1 MYVPLPRR
9 SRGALSPTDICA
21 KFVCWLCCVIFFQAL
36 MTVETA
42 QGTPFHGL
50 LGQEGGIAREDD
62 LLCLLLLYHRHVLA
76 EQSPFRKHIDVLPR
90 EYHQTIF
97 YSGQSG
103 PLLHL
108 FHEEEQ
114 KC

>member
-1 MYVPLPRR
+1 
-9 SRGALSPTDICA
+9 
-21 KFVCWLCCVIFFQAL
+21 